1 MTTTQVLERIRQI
14 RALVV
19 GDIGLDRLCGCEPE
33 TAVPEAGGRAAC
45 QAAALGAA
53 EVAVLGVV
61 GGDGAGREL
70 EGALAARGVST
81 ELLAPAD
88 AERELVSRLEAA
100 APNYDVVIVADR
112 AEDAEGGVVTAG
124 VREALGRLAQ
134 ACGRKTTFWAN
145 SPKRPEHFRN
155 LIVQAPRDGA
165 REACIRA
172 FEEVNYFGLRHITRA
187 PLLMITHGGDG
198 ALIVHLRGLEWAFAR
213 SIANPASLHGAGD
226 AFSAGAALALWATD
240 DPRAA
245 ADFGN
250 LTAEVTIMKDGAGTA
265 SPEEILERE
274 ANARFTRSVPS
285 SPKISRW

>member
-19 GDIGLDRLCGCEPE
+19 GDIRLDRLCGYAPE
-33 TAVPEAGGRAAC
+33 MAVPEAGGRAAC
-45 QAAALGAA
+45 QAVALGAA

-70 EGALAARGVST
+70 EAALAARGVTT
-81 ELLAPAD
+81 ELLARAD

-112 AEDAEGGVVTAG
+112 AENAEGGVVTAG
-124 VREALGRLAQ
+124 IREALGRLAQ
-134 ACGRKTTFWAN
+134 TCGRKTTFWAN
-145 SPKRPEHFRN
+145 SPNRPEHFRN

-165 REACIRA
+165 RQACIRA

>member
-70 EGALAARGVST
+70 EGALAARGVTT

>member
-1 MTTTQVLERIRQI
+1 MTTTQILERIRQI

-19 GDIGLDRLCGCEPE
+19 GDIRLDRLCGDAPE
-33 TAVPEAGGRAAC
+33 MAVPEAGGRAAC

-70 EGALAARGVST
+70 ESALAARGVT
-81 ELLAPAD
+81 TALLVR
-88 AERELVSRLEAA
+88 AEVESELVSRLEAA

-112 AEDAEGGVVTAG
+112 AENAEGGVVTAG
-124 VREALGRLAQ
+124 VREALGRLAH
-134 ACGRKTTFWAN
+134 ARGRKTTFWAN

-213 SIANPASLHGAGD
+213 SIANPVSLHGAGD

-250 LTAEVTIMKDGAGTA
+250 LTAEVSIMKDGAGTA
-265 SPEEILERE
+265 LPEEIVERE